1 MINLAESNNIKSYG
15 ELFTLDRGVEW
26 REKKQ
31 KQATQSEKGAR
42 DPFYASA
49 AGIERERAKESWG

>member
-1 MINLAESNNIKSYG
+1 M
-15 ELFTLDRGVEW
+15 LDRGVEW

-42 DPFYASA
+42 DLFYASA
-49 AGIERERAKESWG
+49 AGIERERAKVSWG